1 MKANVY
7 IDGFNLYY
15 GALRGTAYKW
25 LDLSAMCQRL
35 LPGRSIGRIR
45 YFTARITPLPHDQQA
60 PARQQDY
67 LRALGTIPNL
77 NIHYGHFVSH
87 PQNWPAYPLVYPAP
101 GVRPLMA
108 SILRTEEKRSDVNL
122 ATLLL
127 IDCVDDVFDEAVV
140 ISNDSDLMLPIE
152 YAIKRFGK
160 PSTPRKTKPGPSTK
174 SQLVV
179 QGNQRKRFGGQS
191 VPCRHHRWPCPNHQ
205 ASRLVAT
212 ASGGAAFDTLISRTY
227 TRLGRSNGNLGIA
240 SQTIRLCSP
249 LK

>member
-25 LDLSAMCQRL
+25 LNLSAMCQRL

-45 YFTARITPLPHDQQA
+45 YFTARIIPLPHDQKA
-60 PARQQDY
+60 PARQQNY
-67 LRALGTIPNL
+67 LRALHTLPNL

-101 GVRPLMA
+101 GARPVMA

-152 YAIKRFGK
+152 YAVKRFGK
-160 PSTPRKTKPGPSTK
+160 TAGVINPQRHGKPSRALVQRASWSFREINASVLAASQFPGVITAGLAQITKPPA
-174 SQLVV
+174 
-179 QGNQRKRFGGQS
+179 
-191 VPCRHHRWPCPNHQ
+191 W
-205 ASRLVAT
+205 
-212 ASGGAAFDTLISRTY
+212 
-227 TRLGRSNGNLGIA
+227 
-240 SQTIRLCSP
+240 
-249 LK
+249 